1 MNAGEVVYL
10 LLGSNLGDRL
20 ANLAT
25 AQAALS
31 TLLGAPMAVS
41 SIYETAAWGVTDQP
55 AFLNQVVAYTTT
67 IAPATL
73 LQHTQ
78 AIERVAGPPKT
89 RHWGARHLD
98 IDILLY
104 GATTMATDQLTIP
117 HPALPDRRF
126 TLVPLVEIA
135 STVVHPLIGLSM
147 AALLAQTT
155 DHLPVHKVAEYAS

>member
-1 MNAGEVVYL
+1 MHTGELVYL

-20 ANLAT
+20 ANLAV
-25 AQAALS
+25 AKAALNK
-31 TLLGAPMAVS
+31 LLGAPVALS

-55 AFLNQVVAYTTT
+55 AFLNQVVAYSSA
-67 IAPATL
+67 IAPTDL
-73 LQHTQ
+73 LSHTQ
-78 AIERVAGPPKT
+78 AIERVVGPPKS

-104 GATTMATDQLTIP
+104 GATTMATEQLTIP

-135 STVVHPLIGLSM
+135 PSVVHPINGLSM
-147 AALLAQTT
+147 AVLLAQTT
-155 DHLPVHKVAEYAS
+155 DNLPVHKVGEYAS